1 MNSITNPERFLEVY
15 DKLIH
20 AQEKS
25 EERLNQLRLSNLD
38 RLYKQWEEQVDSVGK
53 KRIETEDKVN
63 SQMLARGKATGS
75 QLAALYKK
83 LDDEKIKTNLKNLNQ
98 QEKDELAKIKKSD
111 ARERKRIKEKYDNLR
126 KQELGLDADIQK
138 IYDERQKLIEK
149 QEQANFKDAKK
160 RYKELRD
167 AHVSAEEAKEILKS
181 EGVED
186 PDKVAKAAGVQ
197 AVGDAAKKAIDGFAK
212 QLQGDMKAIAFAQT
226 EIDTRLYGSGLDKR
240 FGSYWKRL
248 NTNITENIAMSPFVK
263 QADVVDNLKTLVGK
277 GIAYNVE
284 QRAFLDTISDKIA
297 TTFEATDASL
307 LKLVRIQ
314 QADST
319 AARLGMEAALNQF
332 LNSMYETT
340 EYMTEAAAS
349 IRANIYEAS
358 ALMGAAEAT
367 AFEYQVQKW
376 MGSLYSAGFNNTS
389 GLSGALGKLAAGDIS
404 AVTDGG
410 YGNLLVM
417 AANKA
422 NLSIAEILA
431 EGLDDTE
438 TNQLMQAM
446 VSYLGQIYDETKNSK
461 VVAQQ
466 FANVYGLTASDL
478 KAAANLA
485 KSTGAISKSNLGYGN
500 FMNQLNSMANS
511 MWTRTSAGEMME
523 NLFGNLQFS
532 TAATMANS
540 PMLYATYQ
548 IASMLDD
555 VAGGIAI
562 PAFSVMGNMV
572 DLETTVADLMR
583 VGAVGTGLLGGIGK
597 MIVGLGKGSGG
608 GFSGSGMLKAFGIN
622 NTLSTLSYGT
632 GTGFETIM
640 SGTSTSNSGYVG
652 NTEGSDVQN
661 KTMQDAR
668 EDGNEQL
675 SVAQDEEEETKLST
689 VDEHIVQIYQLLTDV
704 VDGVSPFRVKIEGD
718 YTFN

>member
-1 MNSITNPERFLEVY
+1 MNSITNPERFLELY

-25 EERLNQLRLSNLD
+25 EERLNQLRLSNLE
-38 RLYKQWEEQVDSVGK
+38 RLTKQWEDLVDVVGK

-63 SQMLARGKATGS
+63 SQMLASGKATGS
-75 QLAALYKK
+75 QLATLYKK
-83 LDDEKIKTNLKNLNQ
+83 LDDEKIKSALKQLDQ
-98 QEKDELAKIKKSD
+98 QEKNELAKVKKGD
-111 ARERKRIKEKYDNLR
+111 TRERKRIKERYDNLR
-126 KQELGLDADIQK
+126 KQELGLDKDIQK

-149 QEQANFKDAKK
+149 QEQANFKNAKK
-160 RYKELRD
+160 RYEELRKSGM
-167 AHVSAEEAKEILKS
+167 SATEAKETLRA

-186 PDKVAKAAGVQ
+186 PDTVAKIANREKTV
-197 AVGDAAKKAIDGFAK
+197 KAFSNFAK
-212 QLQGDMKAIAFAQT
+212 QLEGTVKEIAYSQT
-226 EIDTRLYGSGLDKR
+226 AIDTRLYGSNNEKLG
-240 FGSYWKRL
+240 GSYWKQL
-248 NTNITENIAMSPFVK
+248 SWNIGSNVAISPFVK

-297 TTFEATDASL
+297 TTFEATDATL

-511 MWTRTSAGEMME
+511 MWSRTSMGEMME
-523 NLFGNLQFS
+523 NIWGNFQYGL
-532 TAATMANS
+532 AEGMAND
-540 PMLYATYQ
+540 PVLYTLYNT
-548 IASMLDD
+548 ASILSD
-555 VAGGIAI
+555 VTGGIDFSI
-562 PAFSVMGNMV
+562 PMYMGTGTAQTFNI
-572 DLETTVADLMR
+572 ADMMR
-583 VGAVGTGLLGGIGK
+583 VGALGGSMLAGVGK
-597 MIVGLGKGSGG
+597 LLSGLSSVG
-608 GFSGSGMLKAFGIN
+608 GFSGSGMLKAFGVGN
-622 NTLSTLSYGT
+622 GLNTISYGT
-632 GTGFETIM
+632 GTGFETIT
-640 SGTSTSNSGYVG
+640 SGASTSNSGYVG

-661 KTMQDAR
+661 KTMQDAK
-668 EDGNEQL
+668 DDTNEQL
-675 SVAQDEEEETKLST
+675 AVAKDEDEETKLST

-704 VDGVSPFRVKIEGD
+704 VDGVAPFRVKIEGD
-718 YTFN
+718 YIFN